1 MIVALNERTNE
12 TQIKEKVVVV
22 LKTREEVLE

>member
-12 TQIKEKVVVV
+12 RNSNKRKGGDGVED
-22 LKTREEVLE
+22 EVLE

>member
-22 LKTREEVLE
+22 LKTREVLE